1 MPIRFLCLD
10 DEEAKVKPIVELI
23 ENANSDI
30 KIDVRTPIQFDDE
43 VRQLGKASFDGL
55 LLDLRLDRAT
65 DEGGNRV
72 NYRALSLAQELRTRM
87 TEGEINAFPIVL
99 WSVDANFKVSF
110 DRDETGH
117 DLFDAQY

>member
-72 NYRALSLAQELRTRM
+72 NYRALS
-87 TEGEINAFPIVL
+87 
-99 WSVDANFKVSF
+99 
-110 DRDETGH
+110 
-117 DLFDAQY
+117 